1 MDNSNILE
9 IFNNAVID
17 LLEILKSLNI
27 TVMKE
32 DFNYTE
38 YVNKYMAALLDNKD
52 NNDYKLVMKNVF
64 DGIYWEEHEILDNVS
79 INIKQII
86 ANHEKQIKENTEKKL
101 IEFVTLN
108 NINTETAFIEIK
120 ELKNL
125 IQDLKN
131 SDPYY
136 VKDLF
141 INDKV
146 DPYKY
151 LPESEYI
158 KKIINYF
165 NPNYDKLN
173 LDSKKEFLNNAYSF
187 KYNLDEY
194 KEFMKYQFLITE
206 VKELLQNKL
215 SKKDVYPEIVR
226 NLNKSLKERETLQK
240 QYIKLMNSKEIILS
254 KKANTYVTEKKKI
267 RVYYHLSETG
277 KEYYEDMKKNYAAYI
292 TTVNAFLKLE
302 V

>member
-1 MDNSNILE
+1 MRNNYEDILERVNLIIKAIPLLEKENNHEKINNIKKELLLYISYTEEAIKSLSVIEIPVIPNQEIDINQKKLDKLLEYKKLYLINKDFYESLGINKLLYRMDNSNILE

-17 LLEILKSLNI
+17 LLEILKSINI

-52 NNDYKLVMKNVF
+52 NSDYKLVMKNVF

-165 NPNYDKLN
+165 NPNYNKIN

-194 KEFMKYQFLITE
+194 K
-206 VKELLQNKL
+206 
-215 SKKDVYPEIVR
+215 
-226 NLNKSLKERETLQK
+226 
-240 QYIKLMNSKEIILS
+240 
-254 KKANTYVTEKKKI
+254 
-267 RVYYHLSETG
+267 
-277 KEYYEDMKKNYAAYI
+277 
-292 TTVNAFLKLE
+292 
-302 V
+302 